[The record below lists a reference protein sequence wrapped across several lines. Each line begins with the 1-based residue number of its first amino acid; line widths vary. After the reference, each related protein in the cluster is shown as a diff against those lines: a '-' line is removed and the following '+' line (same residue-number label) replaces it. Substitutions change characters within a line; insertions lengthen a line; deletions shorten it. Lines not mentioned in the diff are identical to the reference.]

1 MPTVGAVA
9 GGHPPAAETPD
20 CPGVFQKPRRRP
32 TCKVKKVL
40 ANSEPSTHATK
51 CEMLTGSATV
61 WLRGATESLGHTR
74 E

>member
-1 MPTVGAVA
+1 MA
-9 GGHPPAAETPD
+9 G
-20 CPGVFQKPRRRP
+20 RRVTRANRPNTWLHRP

-51 CEMLTGSATV
+51 CEMLTGSATA
-61 WLRGATESLGHTR
+61 WLQGETESLGHTR

>member
-1 MPTVGAVA
+1 MA
-9 GGHPPAAETPD
+9 G
-20 CPGVFQKPRRRP
+20 RRVTRANRP
-32 TCKVKKVL
+32 NTCKVKKVL